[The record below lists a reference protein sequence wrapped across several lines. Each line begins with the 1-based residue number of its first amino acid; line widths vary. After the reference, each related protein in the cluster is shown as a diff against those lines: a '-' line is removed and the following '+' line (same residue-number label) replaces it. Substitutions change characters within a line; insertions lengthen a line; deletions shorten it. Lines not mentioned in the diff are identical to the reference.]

1 MRVKHDDSAS
11 WGRTAFKAAALFVGI
26 FIVTPF
32 IALVIYDIGT
42 ANNSKRTLVN
52 TPNTATSSV
61 SQPSNT
67 NNLQLQ
73 NECIANAQAIVN
85 NDPLSQPVG
94 GDPESQSLASSNKAF
109 KMQPKI
115 ADCQA
120 RYPAN

>member
-1 MRVKHDDSAS
+1 MRVEHDDSAG
-11 WGRTAFKAAALFVGI
+11 WGRKAFKAAALFVGI

-32 IALVIYDIGT
+32 IAFVVYDMAT
-42 ANNSKRTLVN
+42 ANSSRRTTVS
-52 TPNTATSSV
+52 TPNAATSSDN
-61 SQPSNT
+61 QPPNT
-67 NNLQLQ
+67 DNLRLQ

-94 GDPESQSLASSNKAF
+94 GNPTSQSLAASNKAF